1 MVIKSQKGRG
11 KKVHILID
19 GEYRITTDID
29 FWFELGVQDGS
40 ELSDDEWQVLTDR
53 INYRKALNKAADL
66 LSRRSH
72 SAYELKT
79 KLLRTCDEEAAQR
92 AVDRFVELGYLDD
105 EAFAKELAAH
115 LFNNKHYSPNNVKNE
130 LYKRGIQKDI
140 INKILDETENDPV
153 DSVIQI
159 ILKKY
164 RIKLHEENGRQ
175 KTVAALMRKGFSY
188 SDIKD
193 ALYRIENE
201 E

>member
-29 FWFELGVQDGS
+29 FWLELGVQDGS

>member
-29 FWFELGVQDGS
+29 FWLELGVQDGS

-79 KLLRTCDEEAAQR
+79 KLMRTCDEEAAQR

-115 LFNNKHYSPNNVKNE
+115 LFNNKNYSPNNVKNE

-140 INKILDETENDPV
+140 INKILDETENAPV

-159 ILKKY
+159 ILKKC
-164 RIKLHEENGRQ
+164 RVKLNEENGRQ

-188 SDIKD
+188 SDIKN